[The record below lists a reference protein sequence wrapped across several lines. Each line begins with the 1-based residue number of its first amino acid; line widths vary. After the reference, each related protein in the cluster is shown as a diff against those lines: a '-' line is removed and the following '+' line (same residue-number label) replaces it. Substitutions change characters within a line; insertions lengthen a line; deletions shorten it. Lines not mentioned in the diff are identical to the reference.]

1 MQPIPE
7 GLKHAAAA
15 AARHIFAELH
25 QLQQPLEPRAQVA
38 GRAPEQRLDATLPD
52 TKVYKKGAYACAVGK
67 K

>member
-15 AARHIFAELH
+15 AARHIFAELY

-38 GRAPEQRLDATLPD
+38 GRAAEQRLDATLPD
-52 TKVYKKGAYACAVGK
+52 RRYKKEACARAVGK